1 VVGLASLVPS
11 RAQLR
16 LPSALIHTS
25 PPSCVVA
32 RDDKAEA
39 ITIDDFKVSIANRS
53 MVSVRAVEAGSKV
66 RLVGAGDDRNVYR
79 LTIRS
84 KFADDTGDSTL
95 VCGPIAWS
103 PSKGSVLATDPRRT
117 PESVWEIELLAPIS
131 KVERR
136 IAIQRFKEGDEKTNQ
151 RDFPSSS
158 GPVMALACD
167 NWQGEEPHARNDG
180 FAGKL
185 RLDLDLPP
193 VSPDVDDQQ
202 MAAVS
207 RAVLDAAAL
216 WVAACRECRA
226 DHLAVIVAG
235 GDLYVRTA
243 LARWLTRENIDA
255 AVSEPLKVEEEL
267 VSELENEVYLKA
279 GEASDHRTATKRLE
293 PYVAARVLQERIW
306 SFCSRVP
313 NESGAPTLAS
323 VHRAL
328 CDQDS
333 LDKRARAKIAIQFRP
348 SGSTYCGTDAEIIAC
363 RADNV
368 LTEFNDRD
376 FRFRIDGRTIGLGSI
391 DMDFLPVL
399 AHEMGHWIGLGH
411 LNQGKSI
418 MASSAERAR
427 CIDEATIA
435 ELLKNDRSGTSHP
448 QAFRLHEPHSHR
460 K

>member
-1 VVGLASLVPS
+1 M
-11 RAQLR
+11 R
-16 LPSALIHTS
+16 LPSSLVHNS
-25 PPSCVVA
+25 PPSCVVG

-39 ITIDDFKVSIANRS
+39 ITIDDVKVSIANRG
-53 MVSVRAVEAGSKV
+53 MVSVRAVEAGSKI
-66 RLVGAGDDRNVYR
+66 RLVGAADDRNVYR
-79 LTIRS
+79 VTIRS
-84 KFADDTGDSTL
+84 KFAEDTGDSAL

-103 PSKGSVLATDPRRT
+103 PSKGSVLATDPSRT
-117 PESVWEIELLAPIS
+117 PGSVWEIELLAPIS

-136 IAIQRFKEGDEKTNQ
+136 IAIQRFKDDGEQPGGA
-151 RDFPSSS
+151 DFPTSS
-158 GPVMALACD
+158 GSAMALACD
-167 NWQGEEPHARNDG
+167 NWRGDEPHARSDG
-180 FAGKL
+180 FAGKV

-216 WVAACRECRA
+216 WVAACRECRT
-226 DHLAVIVAG
+226 DHLAVIAAG

-243 LARWLTRENIDA
+243 LGRWLTPKNIDA
-255 AVSEPLKVEEEL
+255 VVSDPLKAEEEL
-267 VSELENEVYLKA
+267 VSELENNVYLKA

-293 PYVAARVLQERIW
+293 PYVAARVLQERIS
-306 SFCSRVP
+306 SFCSRAP
-313 NESGAPTLAS
+313 NESNAPTAAS

-333 LDKRARAKIAIQFRP
+333 LDKRARAKIAVQFRP
-348 SGSTYCGTDAEIIAC
+348 SGSTHCGTDAEIIAC

-391 DMDFLPVL
+391 EMDLLPVL
-399 AHEMGHWIGLGH
+399 VHEMGHWIGLGH
-411 LNQGKSI
+411 LNRGKSI

-435 ELLKNDRSGTSHP
+435 ELLKNDSSGTSQP